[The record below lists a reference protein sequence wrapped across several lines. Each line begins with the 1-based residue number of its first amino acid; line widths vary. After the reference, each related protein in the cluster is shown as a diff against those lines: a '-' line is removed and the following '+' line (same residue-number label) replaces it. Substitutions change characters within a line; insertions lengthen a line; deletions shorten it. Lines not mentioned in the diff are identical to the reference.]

1 MKSRADLLTVGPDPA
16 AGDRRLLAPRALTT
30 PCGLAPLADL
40 ADWRRRAAHIRER
53 ILSVTGLLP
62 SPRRSPLRARVF
74 GRVEEQGCS
83 VEKVH
88 FESLPGL
95 FVCGNLYR
103 PLGLTG
109 AAPGIAC
116 PHGHWSQGRFH
127 QDHLGSVPGR
137 GIGLARLGCVAFA
150 YDMVGYNDSAQ
161 FEHRLAFG
169 PRAGPWGVGQLGLQL
184 WNSLRVI
191 DFLCSLSDVD
201 PRRIGVTGASG
212 GGTQT
217 FLLTAV
223 DDRVAAAAPVNMI
236 SGHMQGG
243 CVCENQAHL
252 RLDLNNIEIAACA
265 APRPLMMVSATGD
278 WTVHTPYHEYPAVRR
293 VYDLFGAAGRV
304 HTCQVEADHNYN
316 RASREAVYG
325 FFRRYLLGGSGAPV
339 REPDLDPVDPAE
351 LHVFPREPGSGRTVM
366 PKRALAAGDLIDSVE
381 RRARR
386 RNALLQPRDLAG
398 LRRLRSR
405 LGPALRHCLAA
416 RMPAP
421 GEVDLQDRGRER
433 LRHRGGELV
442 YERLLLRLE
451 GGAVPAVMVS
461 AASAA
466 RGPAALVVHGE
477 GKAALFT
484 NGGKP
489 RAPVAALLRAGHR
502 VLTVDPFLLGEAGA
516 GDHPYP
522 VEGIDHFHTYNPVT
536 PSARVQDVL
545 TALGYLRDRPE
556 TTGVCLLGLG
566 RAGLWCL
573 FAAAAAGPDGPRA
586 TCVEVG
592 GFHFE
597 RDWESSCPIPAVRAA
612 GDVTTAAALIAPGRL
627 AVHGAS
633 AGQRFPAAAVRRIY
647 RSAARPEAL
656 TISRRR
662 WSSERQVGWLLT

>member
-1 MKSRADLLTVGPDPA
+1 MKAGTELISAGSDPGT
-16 AGDRRLLAPRALTT
+16 GDRRLLAPRALTT
-30 PCGLAPLADL
+30 PCGLAPPADL
-40 ADWRRRAAHIRER
+40 ADWQRRAAHIRER
-53 ILSVTGLLP
+53 ILAVTGLLP
-62 SPRRSPLRARVF
+62 WPQRSPLRARVF
-74 GRVEEQGCS
+74 GRVEGPGYS

-88 FESLPGL
+88 LESLPGL

-116 PHGHWSQGRFH
+116 PHGHWSRGRFH
-127 QDHLGSVPGR
+127 HDHLGSVPGR
-137 GIGLARLGCVAFA
+137 GIGLARLGCVAFT

-161 FEHRLAFG
+161 FEHRLDFG
-169 PRAGPWGVGQLGLQL
+169 PRAGLWGVGQLGLQL
-184 WNSLRVI
+184 WNSLRGI

-201 PRRIGVTGASG
+201 PGRIGVTGASG

-293 VYDLFGAAGRV
+293 VYGLFGAAARV

-316 RASREAVYG
+316 RESREAVYG

-339 REPDLDPVDPAE
+339 REPDLDPIDPAD
-351 LHVFPREPGSGRTVM
+351 LHVFPREPGSGRPVM
-366 PKRALAAGDLIDSVE
+366 PKRALAAGDLVDSVE

-386 RNALLQPRDLAG
+386 RNALLQPRDGAG
-398 LRRLRSR
+398 LRRLRSQ

-433 LRHRGGELV
+433 LPRGGGELV
-442 YERLLLRLE
+442 YERFLLELD

-466 RGPAALVVHGE
+466 RGPAVLLVHGE
-477 GKAALFT
+477 GKGALFT
-484 NGGKP
+484 GDGKP
-489 RAPVAALLRAGHR
+489 RAPAAALLRAGHR
-502 VLTVDPFLLGEAGA
+502 VLAIDPFLLGEAEN

-522 VEGIDHFHTYNPVT
+522 AEGIDHFHTYNPAT
-536 PSARVQDVL
+536 ASARVQDVL
-545 TALGYLRDRPE
+545 TALGYLRDRPD
-556 TTGVCLLGLG
+556 TAGVRLIGQG

-573 FAAAAAGPDGPRA
+573 FAAAVAGPGGPRA
-586 TCVEVG
+586 TCAEVT

-612 GDVTTAAALIAPGRL
+612 GDVITAAALIAPGRL
-627 AVHGAS
+627 AVHGAG
-633 AGQRFPAAAVRRIY
+633 AGHRFPAAAVRGIY
-647 RSAARPEAL
+647 RSTARPEAL

-662 WSSERQVGWLLT
+662 WSPERQVSWLLA